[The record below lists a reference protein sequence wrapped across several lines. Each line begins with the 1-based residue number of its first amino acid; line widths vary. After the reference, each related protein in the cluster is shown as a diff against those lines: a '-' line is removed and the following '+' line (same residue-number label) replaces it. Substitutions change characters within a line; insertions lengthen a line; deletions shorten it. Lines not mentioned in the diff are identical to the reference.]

1 MDIGIVAKK
10 TGLKPSTLRYYE
22 KIGLIQSNGR
32 NGLRRTYSKNVMK
45 KLQLII
51 LLKNNYFSLNDIKKM
66 LDRGDIDR
74 QYLLEK
80 EKELQRKIIELSAV
94 CETLQHIA
102 RCPQKNHFDCVSFQK
117 LLG

>member
-66 LDRGDIDR
+66 LDRGDVDR

-102 RCPQKNHFDCVSFQK
+102 CCPQENHFDCVSFQK